1 MISKNN
7 KIAAKIQKVNSTII
21 RHQNIETCL
30 ISFSQVYDRP
40 IILPQHTHSYGAD
53 LLGHVVVLE
62 RKKSRVPTVIAICGF
77 RRFLGVERS

>member
-62 RKKSRVPTVIAICGF
+62 RKKQSTHRHRDLRVSPF
-77 RRFLGVERS
+77 SWS